1 MDGPSTILGRK
12 LMEEIAHLREEY
24 LRPLVNGQ
32 ASDYPDYKS
41 RTGYLKAL
49 HDFEQMIVRISG
61 EEERRLHGAF
71 GGDEDRARARSAAS
85 DR

>member
-1 MDGPSTILGRK
+1 MMDPVSAMLGRR
-12 LMEEIAHLREEY
+12 LVEEIGKLREEY

-49 HDFEQMIVRISG
+49 HDFEQMIVRVSA
-61 EEERRLHGAF
+61 EDDRRLHGSF
-71 GGDEDRARARSAAS
+71 GRDADRPRAGPA
-85 DR
+85 

>member
-1 MDGPSTILGRK
+1 MDMVSGLLARK
-12 LMEEIAHLREEY
+12 LMEEIGHLREEY

-49 HDFEQMIVRISG
+49 HDFEQMIKRISN
-61 EEERRLHGAF
+61 EEDRRVHGSF
-71 GGDEDRARARSAAS
+71 GGDEDRPFSRSAS
-85 DR
+85 GDR

>member
-1 MDGPSTILGRK
+1 MDAVSAILGRR
-12 LMEEIAHLREEY
+12 LIEEIGLKRDEY

-49 HDFEQMIVRISG
+49 HEFEQMIVRISN
-61 EEERRLHGAF
+61 EEDRRLHGAF
-71 GGDEDRARARSAAS
+71 GGDEDRSRARSLTGHS
-85 DR
+85 

>member
-1 MDGPSTILGRK
+1 MDGPSSILGRK
-12 LMEEIAHLREEY
+12 LMDEIAQLREEY

-49 HDFEQMIVRISG
+49 HDFEQTIIRISA
-61 EEERRLHGAF
+61 EDDRRLHGAF
-71 GGDEDRARARSAAS
+71 GGDEDRPRARSATS

>member
-1 MDGPSTILGRK
+1 MDGASSILGRK
-12 LMEEIAHLREEY
+12 LLEEIAQLREEY

-49 HDFEQMIVRISG
+49 HDFEQTILRISK
-61 EEERRLHGAF
+61 EEDRRLHGAF
-71 GGDEDRARARSAAS
+71 GGDEDRPRSRSASA